1 VLLLLLFCFVL
12 FLSLLLLLF
21 FFYTEAAFRVRVFIQ
36 LKSKKY
42 DAQTNVGSSYFFT
55 RSSMYS
61 GEFAKGQRD
70 LTLKSVF

>member
-1 VLLLLLFCFVL
+1 VLLLLLFCFFFV
-12 FLSLLLLLF
+12 FVVVVVV

-42 DAQTNVGSSYFFT
+42 DAQANIGSSYFFT